1 MWGGVGVGGGASISV
16 FGGFL
21 LVLGKFSF
29 SGGGG
34 NGRWAVFLV
43 SFSDFPNIS

>member
-34 NGRWAVFLV
+34 EWAVGRISSKFFR
-43 SFSDFPNIS
+43 FS

>member
-29 SGGGG
+29 SGGGD
-34 NGRWAVFLV
+34 GRWAVFLV

>member
-34 NGRWAVFLV
+34 MGAGQYF
-43 SFSDFPNIS
+43 

>member
-1 MWGGVGVGGGASISV
+1 MWGGVGGGGRASISV

-29 SGGGG
+29 SGGGRG
-34 NGRWAVFLV
+34 EWALGSISSKFFR
-43 SFSDFPNIS
+43 FS

>member
-29 SGGGG
+29 SGGGE
-34 NGRWAVFLV
+34 WALGSISSKFFR
-43 SFSDFPNIS
+43 FS